1 MYAKKKRP
9 RLVRQSDLSKGT
21 ERSLRYYVQHLPAPS
36 PPPGPSPASKLGK
49 AGGKVKDQV
58 ERPRY
63 TITGTEIFDGLV
75 SFAIVC
81 CDVNSYG
88 LILPDV
94 YALIHVTDIVFCV
107 TFPSSDADILP

>member
-1 MYAKKKRP
+1 MRP
-9 RLVRQSDLSKGT
+9 LLIMGVLQKSLSP
-21 ERSLRYYVQHLPAPS
+21 LAPYPVPMLLPLYFL
-36 PPPGPSPASKLGK
+36 PASKLGK

>member
-1 MYAKKKRP
+1 MPRP
-9 RLVRQSDLSKGT
+9 VRT
-21 ERSLRYYVQHLPAPS
+21 LPAP
-36 PPPGPSPASKLGK
+36 KLGK

>member
-1 MYAKKKRP
+1 MTISI
-9 RLVRQSDLSKGT
+9 LVGQGCSVL
-21 ERSLRYYVQHLPAPS
+21 HLAANS
-36 PPPGPSPASKLGK
+36 PLPGPPRASTLGK

-88 LILPDV
+88 LVLPDV

>member
-1 MYAKKKRP
+1 MYCQHSHSDCVLHP
-9 RLVRQSDLSKGT
+9 PDNSRLPD
-21 ERSLRYYVQHLPAPS
+21 
-36 PPPGPSPASKLGK
+36 PPQASKLGK

>member
-49 AGGKVKDQV
+49 AFINIKTQV
-58 ERPRY
+58 ELPRY
-63 TITGTEIFDGLV
+63 KMTGIAMLTGRVSSAKRPDGPYEYV
-75 SFAIVC
+75 
-81 CDVNSYG
+81 
-88 LILPDV
+88 
-94 YALIHVTDIVFCV
+94 
-107 TFPSSDADILP
+107 

>member
-1 MYAKKKRP
+1 MATRVRCTLQRP
-9 RLVRQSDLSKGT
+9 PF
-21 ERSLRYYVQHLPAPS
+21 PAP
-36 PPPGPSPASKLGK
+36 KLGK

>member
-1 MYAKKKRP
+1 MTPLEYLAGPERYIPP
-9 RLVRQSDLSKGT
+9 RFPL
-21 ERSLRYYVQHLPAPS
+21 LP
-36 PPPGPSPASKLGK
+36 SKLGK

>member
-1 MYAKKKRP
+1 MGR
-9 RLVRQSDLSKGT
+9 VS
-21 ERSLRYYVQHLPAPS
+21 SLYHAPASRPAPDVQARK
-36 PPPGPSPASKLGK
+36 G
-49 AGGKVKDQV
+49 GGKVKDQV

>member
-1 MYAKKKRP
+1 MLKTHPKAQVSP
-9 RLVRQSDLSKGT
+9 
-21 ERSLRYYVQHLPAPS
+21 ERCTSQTLPPQ
-36 PPPGPSPASKLGK
+36 ASTLGN
-49 AGGKVKDQV
+49 AGGKVKDQA

-75 SFAIVC
+75 SFAMVC

-88 LILPDV
+88 LIFPDV

-107 TFPSSDADILP
+107 TFPSSDADVLP

>member
-1 MYAKKKRP
+1 MKP
-9 RLVRQSDLSKGT
+9 PL
-21 ERSLRYYVQHLPAPS
+21 LPQAS
-36 PPPGPSPASKLGK
+36 PPGLLPRRYGLPSTLGK